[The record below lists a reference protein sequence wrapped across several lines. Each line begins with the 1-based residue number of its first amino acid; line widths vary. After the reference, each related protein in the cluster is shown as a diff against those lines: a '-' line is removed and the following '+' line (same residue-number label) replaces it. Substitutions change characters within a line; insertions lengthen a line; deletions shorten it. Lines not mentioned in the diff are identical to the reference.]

1 MPFQSVISTPVKYNL
16 AGRNLSHSVC
26 LYRNFF
32 KSFLIKS
39 HVLRSFFDT
48 DKSFI
53 SRIASENNL
62 FRLNSRLHY
71 VVYYLW
77 HIPFF
82 QVGVGLHVGQVGS
95 ERGLGVEVGDL
106 GLELRGENHLATF
119 GRAEELLAFYLW
131 IESAIIWVQKQL
143 FFLKPLL
150 FDRLKYFSQVLPNT
164 YNRFGLL

>member
-1 MPFQSVISTPVKYNL
+1 MPLQGVISTPSKDNL

-32 KSFLIKS
+32 ISLFIKC
-39 HVLRSFFDT
+39 HILRSFFDT

-62 FRLNSRLHY
+62 FCLNSRLHD
-71 VVYYLW
+71 VVDYLG

-95 ERGLGVEVGDL
+95 ERGFGVEVGDL

-119 GRAEELLAFYLW
+119 GRAEELLAFYL
-131 IESAIIWVQKQL
+131 
-143 FFLKPLL
+143 
-150 FDRLKYFSQVLPNT
+150 
-164 YNRFGLL
+164 